1 MRTMRWILGLSC
13 VGSLL
18 VGGLAR
24 GEDVVDRFKQH
35 VQTLPNVAENL
46 RTETLDV
53 VSAVASDPYARDLA
67 IGDGLATL
75 YPEFSTALD
84 ELGQEK
90 IADAKVRLER
100 LAADSDPYLAAAALF
115 LQARAELMEERF
127 DRAIPLLQ
135 QVASERAEHSSQV
148 ADAMYFLGM
157 SQAAMLD
164 NTKAIE
170 TLTGFLESYPNAP
183 ERMRVGAWRRLQEL
197 HSIQE
202 GSMSDV
208 YQRMEFSRRQLQVQ
222 DTGDRTQEEQA
233 KIVAM
238 LDQLIEKAEES
249 ECQGG
254 NCNKPGE
261 SQAQGQGQ
269 KPSEGQG
276 QGQSGNGSRNP
287 NGVAR
292 RSFDDGPA
300 SEWSR
305 LRDRSRDPAFNAIK
319 EKYPPRYQQLIE
331 QYYRSF
337 QEEGSAE
344 ASVEA
349 PADPTAPGETG
360 E

>member
-1 MRTMRWILGLSC
+1 MRSMRWILGLSC

-18 VGGLAR
+18 VGGMSR

-35 VQTLPNVAENL
+35 VQSLANVAEGL
-46 RTETLDV
+46 RSETLEV
-53 VSAVASDPYARDLA
+53 VTAVGADPYARDLA

-75 YPEFSTALD
+75 YPEFSAALD
-84 ELGQEK
+84 DLGQER
-90 IADAKVRLER
+90 ISEAKQRLER
-100 LAADSDPYLAAAALF
+100 LAGDSDPYLAAAATF

-127 DRAIPLLQ
+127 DRAIPLLEQ
-135 QVASERAEHSSQV
+135 LTTGKAEHSSQV
-148 ADAMYFLGM
+148 ADALYFLGM
-157 SQAAMLD
+157 SRAAMLQ
-164 NTKAIE
+164 NQQAIE

-197 HSIQE
+197 HSIQD

-208 YQRMEFSRRQLQVQ
+208 HQRMEFSRRQLQVR
-222 DTGDRTQEEQA
+222 DTGNRTQEEQE

-238 LDQLIEKAEES
+238 LAQLIEKAEES

-254 NCNKPGE
+254 GACNKPGE

-269 KPSEGQG
+269 KPAEGQG
-276 QGQSGNGSRNP
+276 EGQSGGGSRNP

-319 EKYPPRYQQLIE
+319 DKYPPRYQQLIE

-337 QEEGSAE
+337 QAE
-344 ASVEA
+344 DGTE
-349 PADPTAPGETG
+349 PTAPIAPGE
-360 E
+360 